1 MNDVDTEVHLFSIH
15 DNALDV
21 YSYPIM
27 STFSDLKNFLSARM
41 ECDYSVFP
49 EFFKYPDQ
57 YSVYDC
63 GTYEPVLP
71 DSSNNPYNSYSR
83 PRFVGRLIDFRG
95 DIKDG
100 KSTSTDKNI

>member
-1 MNDVDTEVHLFSIH
+1 MNDIDNKVHLYSIR

-21 YSYPIM
+21 YTYPVM
-27 STFSDLKNFLSARM
+27 CTLSDLKKFLSARL

-49 EFFKYPDQ
+49 EFFKYPEQ
-57 YSVYDC
+57 YSVHDC

-71 DSSNNPYNSYSR
+71 DGSNCPYNSYSR

-95 DIKDG
+95 DSDG
-100 KSTSTDKNI
+100 KSTSSDKDI

>member
-27 STFSDLKNFLSARM
+27 STFSDLKNFLSVRM
-41 ECDYSVFP
+41 ECDSNVFP

-71 DSSNNPYNSYSR
+71 DGSNNPFCAYSR
-83 PRFVGRLIDFRG
+83 PRFLGRLIDFRG
-95 DIKDG
+95 DIENG
-100 KSTSTDKNI
+100 KSTSTDKDI